1 MLLFRMCVLIASC
14 EPENNGLLKRF
25 NYSSN
30 HSPAE
35 KYVLLMFSTFLVWLD
50 SASLDAC
57 IQPYGTQAH
66 QKMPNYIHLESCA
79 KKKTRL

>member
-1 MLLFRMCVLIASC
+1 MCVLIASC
-14 EPENNGLLKRF
+14 EPENNGFLKRF

-35 KYVLLMFSTFLVWLD
+35 KCVLLMFSAFLVWLD
-50 SASLDAC
+50 SASLDAS

-66 QKMPNYIHLESCA
+66 KKMSNYIHLESRV
-79 KKKTRL
+79 KTKIHL